1 VGSDRIEERH
11 FNSRLGPCVKL
22 DTKLA
27 QTVELGESQPSLDKA
42 SLADDGPRDQDRG
55 ESRNISGAYGM
66 RHAEVRAASRA
77 KSASTRDT
85 HRIER
90 ICDSLIERFGEPGRG
105 AAGLLRRWLSGS
117 VSYAYPEILEQHLD
131 EKHLGLVFDAFRQ
144 ILPFGTGGRRG
155 LVGYGPNRMNPAT
168 LAMTVQGH
176 CNYLLTS
183 TPNRAD
189 LAVVVASDV
198 RVFNDFGGVYGFL
211 NKDHPL
217 LGMSSRSLGRLACE
231 IYAGNGITAYFQPS
245 EIHQGLTTTPELS
258 FYVRRLG
265 TVGGIQLSASHNP
278 PDDNGVKVYNQFG
291 SQPIAPHD
299 EQLAIHM
306 RDVEIVRTL
315 GFDAALKR
323 GLVRPLPEHAHS
335 AYVETYSRLYG
346 ALRDPDP
353 AVPIVYTPLNGCGRT
368 TVEAVLNRLGYVTL
382 IPPGDEPDGTF
393 SAVPLKTPNPEV
405 SQATGPAK
413 EFADKNGCGMVLS
426 SDPDADRVG
435 VDVKL
440 ADGRWHHFD
449 GNQIAAILCHFLMLN
464 PRGPRRRGL
473 VLGTFVTTKLLGEI
487 ARKADSPVIED
498 LPVGMKYIANVLNEL
513 ELNGR
518 YGDISCSVD
527 DLAFAA
533 EESHGVV
540 ISPSVRDKDA
550 APACMYAACL
560 YQMLRSEGRTL
571 LDYYIDILREF
582 GAYQTVNRSIS
593 MRGIEGTRHRDTIM
607 SSLRV
612 TPPKSLAGKQV
623 RKFVDFWDEG
633 KFGRFKGYTDKLS
646 RDAVQIFTDRFIV
659 AVRPSGTEPKL
670 KFYCHMLPGKR
681 TAALQGAKS
690 LYALGREA
698 GKVAALVYSELL
710 ARTGLA
716 LGPVGLLLPDIID
729 IDQKVRFERKTMPRL
744 LKRATTATR
753 AAGRTRQLADTLQ
766 WLRRE
771 TAAMTPGAD
780 PLPAIKGVLAHQ
792 SRQWSKNRA
801 LRSPALTELAKWAK
815 S

>member
-1 VGSDRIEERH
+1 
-11 FNSRLGPCVKL
+11 
-22 DTKLA
+22 
-27 QTVELGESQPSLDKA
+27 
-42 SLADDGPRDQDRG
+42 
-55 ESRNISGAYGM
+55 M
-66 RHAEVRAASRA
+66 RHTKVRAAGRA
-77 KSASTRDT
+77 ESTSTRDT
-85 HRIER
+85 HRVER
-90 ICDSLIERFGEPGRG
+90 ICDSLIEKFGEPGRE
-105 AAGLLRRWLSGS
+105 ATGLLRRWLSGG
-117 VSYAYPEILEQHLD
+117 VPYASPEVLEQHLD
-131 EKHLGLVFDAFRQ
+131 DKHLGLVFDAFRQ
-144 ILPFGTGGRRG
+144 VLPFGTGGRRG

-168 LAMTVQGH
+168 LAITVQGH

-183 TPNRAD
+183 NPNRAD
-189 LAVVVASDV
+189 LTVVVASDV
-198 RVFNDFGGVYGFL
+198 RVFNDFGGAYSFL

-231 IYAGNGITAYFQPS
+231 IYAGNGIAAYFQPS
-245 EIHQGLTTTPELS
+245 EFHQGLMTTPELS
-258 FYVRRLG
+258 FYVRRFG
-265 TVGGIQLSASHNP
+265 AVGGIQISASHNP
-278 PDDNGVKVYNQFG
+278 PDDNGVKVYNEFG

-299 EQLAIHM
+299 EQLATHM
-306 RDVEIVRTL
+306 RNVEVVNTL
-315 GFDAALKR
+315 GFDAALER
-323 GLVRPLPEHAHS
+323 GLVRPVPEHAHS
-335 AYVETYSRLYG
+335 AYVETYFCLYG

-353 AVPIVYTPLNGCGRT
+353 AVPIVYTPLNGCGCAS
-368 TVEAVLNRLGYVTL
+368 VGAVLNRLGYLTL
-382 IPPGDEPDGTF
+382 VPPGDEPDGTF

-413 EFADKNGCGMVLS
+413 EFADKSGCGIVLS

-440 ADGRWHHFD
+440 ADGSWHHFD

-487 ARKADSPVIED
+487 ARKAESPVIED

-518 YGDISCSVD
+518 FGNIVCSVD

-540 ISPSVRDKDA
+540 ISPALRDKDA

-582 GAYQTVNRSIS
+582 GAHETVNRSIS
-593 MRGIEGTRHRDTIM
+593 MRGIEGTRHRDAIM
-607 SSLRV
+607 SSLRAR
-612 TPPKSLAGKQV
+612 PPKSLAGKQV
-623 RKFVDFWDEG
+623 RKVVDFWDES
-633 KFGRFKGYTDKLS
+633 KFGPFSGYTDKLS

-670 KFYCHMLPGKR
+670 KFYCHVLPGKR

-690 LYALGREA
+690 LHALKRKASKIA
-698 GKVAALVYSELL
+698 GLVYSELL
-710 ARTGLA
+710 ARAGLA

-729 IDQKVRFERKTMPRL
+729 IDQKVRFEQETMPRL
-744 LKRATTATR
+744 LKRATTSTR
-753 AAGRTRQLADTLQ
+753 VASRARELADTLQ
-766 WLRRE
+766 WLRLE
-771 TAAMTPGAD
+771 TAPMTPGAD

-801 LRSPALTELAKWAK
+801 IKSPVLEELAKWAK